1 MSTTLAAISPLFD
14 ALGRVPFVAGVLTK
28 GTLLVLIA
36 ACLTRLLGR
45 SPAAARHLV
54 WSLAVGGLL
63 LLPVMTQLPWRL
75 ELTTLAAARDAFA
88 PEPTRVADNDH
99 SKQAAMNA
107 DAPATP
113 TQSSVA
119 RRPSPVAGSSSP
131 VASRQSPVAIDPA
144 TFLILAWVAGIL
156 WMSGRL
162 LVGVANVRRIVRRSV
177 PADDDWQEL
186 VDDAQASIGAEANVR
201 IVISA

>member
-1 MSTTLAAISPLFD
+1 MSTTLAAISPLLD
-14 ALGRVPFVAGVLTK
+14 ALGRVPFIAGVLTK

-88 PEPTRVADNDH
+88 PAPAVPGAENDH
-99 SKQAAMNA
+99 SEPAAMNA
-107 DAPATP
+107 GSLARSP
-113 TQSSVA
+113 QSAVA
-119 RRPSPVAGSSSP
+119 RRPSPVPGSSSP
-131 VASRQSPVAIDPA
+131 VAGNSSPLPGNSSPVSRP
-144 TFLILAWVAGIL
+144 V
-156 WMSGRL
+156 
-162 LVGVANVRRIVRRSV
+162 
-177 PADDDWQEL
+177 
-186 VDDAQASIGAEANVR
+186 
-201 IVISA
+201 

>member
-1 MSTTLAAISPLFD
+1 MSTTLAVISPLLD

-88 PEPTRVADNDH
+88 PEPTLVATKND
-99 SKQAAMNA
+99 SNQVTLNA
-107 DAPATP
+107 GSPETA

-119 RRPSPVAGSSSP
+119 RRPSPVAGG
-131 VASRQSPVAIDPA
+131 RQSPV
-144 TFLILAWVAGIL
+144 GHEY
-156 WMSGRL
+156 GRW
-162 LVGVANVRRIVRRSV
+162 NRITTSTRNE
-177 PADDDWQEL
+177 QESPETCGSCAM
-186 VDDAQASIGAEANVR
+186 VSP
-201 IVISA
+201 

>member
-1 MSTTLAAISPLFD
+1 MSTTLAAISPLLD
-14 ALGRVPFVAGVLTK
+14 ALGRVPFIAGVLTK

-88 PEPTRVADNDH
+88 REGMPLY
-99 SKQAAMNA
+99 AAA
-107 DAPATP
+107 A
-113 TQSSVA
+113 A
-119 RRPSPVAGSSSP
+119 RRLAVIEESALEVVRSEQAL
-131 VASRQSPVAIDPA
+131 ASEVHDPEA
-144 TFLILAWVAGIL
+144 FC
-156 WMSGRL
+156 RL
-162 LVGVANVRRIVRRSV
+162 LS
-177 PADDDWQEL
+177 P
-186 VDDAQASIGAEANVR
+186 
-201 IVISA
+201 

>member
-1 MSTTLAAISPLFD
+1 MSTTLATISPLLD
-14 ALGRVPFVAGVLTK
+14 ALGRVPFIAGVLTK

-88 PEPTRVADNDH
+88 PATTADLSAPVTNDQ
-99 SKQAAMNA
+99 SEQIAM
-107 DAPATP
+107 D
-113 TQSSVA
+113 
-119 RRPSPVAGSSSP
+119 
-131 VASRQSPVAIDPA
+131 
-144 TFLILAWVAGIL
+144 
-156 WMSGRL
+156 
-162 LVGVANVRRIVRRSV
+162 VRRGGEH
-177 PADDDWQEL
+177 P
-186 VDDAQASIGAEANVR
+186 
-201 IVISA
+201 